1 MNVEPGTSI
10 DKRKETYVATVELT
24 NTNFQD
30 TVQKNGTVLVDFW
43 ASWCPPCRMFAP
55 VYEAASE
62 KHDDLVFGS
71 VNTEEQQELA
81 AGFGI
86 SSIPTLMVFRDN
98 ILIYQQAGALPEKS
112 LETLI
117 GKVRELDMDKVRA
130 EVAKQEAHA

>member
-1 MNVEPGTSI
+1 M
-10 DKRKETYVATVELT
+10 ATVELT
-24 NTNFQD
+24 SKNFSE
-30 TVQKNGTVLVDFW
+30 TVEKSGTVLVDFW

-81 AGFGI
+81 GGFGI

-98 ILIYQQAGALPEKS
+98 ILIFQQAGALPEKS
-112 LETLI
+112 LEDLI
-117 GKVRELDMDKVRA
+117 GKVRALDMDKVRA
-130 EVAKQEAHA
+130 EVEKQKAKA

>member
-1 MNVEPGTSI
+1 M
-10 DKRKETYVATVELT
+10 ATTELT
-24 NTNFQD
+24 AENFTSTIKD
-30 TVQKNGTVLVDFW
+30 NGTVLVDFW

-81 AGFGI
+81 GQFGI

-98 ILIYQQAGALPEKS
+98 ILIFQQAGALPEKS
-112 LETLI
+112 LEDLI
-117 GKVRELDMDKVRA
+117 GKVRALDMDKVRA
-130 EVAKQEAHA
+130 EVAKQEA

>member
-1 MNVEPGTSI
+1 
-10 DKRKETYVATVELT
+10 VATVELT
-24 NTNFQD
+24 NENFTD
-30 TVQKNGTVLVDFW
+30 TVEKSGTVLVDFW

-55 VYEAASE
+55 VYESASE

-98 ILIYQQAGALPEKS
+98 ILIFQQAGALPEKS
-112 LETLI
+112 LEDLI
-117 GKVRELDMDKVRA
+117 GKVRALDMDKVRA
-130 EVAKQEAHA
+130 AVAEQEAAGKGAKA

>member
-1 MNVEPGTSI
+1 M
-10 DKRKETYVATVELT
+10 ATKELT
-24 NTNFQD
+24 NDNFAD
-30 TVQKNGTVLVDFW
+30 TVKSSGTVLVDFW

-98 ILIYQQAGALPEKS
+98 ILVFQQAGALPEKS
-112 LETLI
+112 LEDLI
-117 GKVRELDMDKVRA
+117 GKVRALDMDKVREA
-130 EVAKQEAHA
+130 VAAQEAAEAQK

>member
-1 MNVEPGTSI
+1 M
-10 DKRKETYVATVELT
+10 ATVELT
-24 NTNFQD
+24 KDNFTD
-30 TVQKNGTVLVDFW
+30 TVEKGGTVLVDFW

-62 KHDDLVFGS
+62 THSDLVFGS

-98 ILIYQQAGALPEKS
+98 ILVFQQAGALPEKS
-112 LETLI
+112 LSDLI
-117 GKVRELDMDKVRA
+117 GKVRALDMDKVRA
-130 EVAKQEAHA
+130 AVAEQEAKA